1 MLHAALCPRPAF
13 FAFAALTALGSA
25 LLSSQAQAQ
34 ILDLR
39 ADDPTHLTLDSSN
52 HVLAWQNEVG
62 GGQLFTPTAGTGT
75 APVLVQNAINGL
87 PAVRFDGVNNILSS
101 IGFGAAPQELTL
113 FIVAA
118 PLSNAGSYRA
128 FFSGID
134 QSAPGHQDYV
144 SGINFDQT
152 GGGSS
157 TFDRLNLEGA
167 KGGGG
172 GGISLPVNSTF
183 GSYNLLEVGY
193 GNTTDT
199 VYVNGTDVGSRSGNN
214 NTVSLQDVRI
224 GGRYYD
230 NGGGPYETGYLN
242 GDIAEVIVYDSLLT
256 DPQRQ
261 SVEQALTT
269 KYFTPASVPEPGALA
284 LLMGSGMAGAGFLTR
299 RRHSRSS
306 CA

>member
-1 MLHAALCPRPAF
+1 MSYTASRLRPTILSLTTLAALGCTV
-13 FAFAALTALGSA
+13 LNC
-25 LLSSQAQAQ
+25 QAQTQ

-39 ADDPTHLTLDSSN
+39 ADDPSHLTLDASN

-62 GGQLFTPTAGTGT
+62 GQLFTPTASTGT
-75 APVLVQNAINGL
+75 APLLVQNAINGL

-101 IGFGAAPQELTL
+101 IGFGQTAQELTL
-113 FIVAA
+113 FVATA

-128 FFSGID
+128 FFSAID
-134 QSAPGHQDYV
+134 QSAPGHQDYN
-144 SGINFDQT
+144 SGLNFDMT
-152 GGGSS
+152 SSSSS

-183 GSYNLLEVGY
+183 GSYNPLEVSY

-199 VYVNGTDVGSRSGNN
+199 VYVNGTNVGSRLGNA
-214 NTVSLQDVRI
+214 NTISLQDVRI

-242 GDIAEVIVYDSLLT
+242 GDIAEVIVYEGVLT

-261 SVEQALTT
+261 GVEQTLTN
-269 KYFTPASVPEPGALA
+269 KYFTPASVPEPSALA
-284 LLMGSGMAGAGFLTR
+284 LLAGACLSGGGFLVR
-299 RRHSRSS
+299 RKR
-306 CA
+306 AKETV